1 MFLAFDTETT
11 GANFIQ
17 HQVIQVGA
25 ILCDENLKEI
35 ARKEWN
41 INYHSWNRYWDED
54 AENVHGIS
62 EDNAAKHGLDPDDF
76 CKQFQSWMMQNTGIR
91 DPKWMEK
98 NVYLV
103 GANCQFDYNFFKY
116 SLWDDCMYV
125 PDELPFSYR
134 MLYDTNALGNF
145 VVGKNSLGA
154 LCKHFGI
161 PQDNSKRHS
170 ALYDAELHLEV
181 FRSILL
187 ADIARCNGQVS

>member
-11 GANFIQ
+11 GTNYFDN
-17 HQVIQVGA
+17 QVIQVGA

-41 INYHSWNRYWDED
+41 INFDGWNREWDEG
-54 AENVHGIS
+54 AERVHGIS
-62 EDNAAKHGLDPDDF
+62 EADATQHGIDTEYF
-76 CKQFQSWMMQNTGIR
+76 CIEFQVWMMQNTGIR
-91 DPKWMEK
+91 DPAWLER

-116 SLWDDCMYV
+116 SLWDDSGVC
-125 PDELPFSYR
+125 PELPFSYR
-134 MLYDTNALGNF
+134 MLYDVNALGNF

-161 PQDNSKRHS
+161 PQDDSRRHS

-181 FRSILL
+181 FRSIIL
-187 ADIARCNGQVS
+187 ADIARCNGQSS